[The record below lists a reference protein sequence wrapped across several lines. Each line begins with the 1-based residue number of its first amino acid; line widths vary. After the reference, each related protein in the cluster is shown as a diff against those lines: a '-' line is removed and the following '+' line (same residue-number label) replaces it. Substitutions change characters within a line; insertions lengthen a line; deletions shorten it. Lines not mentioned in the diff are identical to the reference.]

1 MSGAM
6 LDQKPCRA
14 VSLMCDMPPPSHTI
28 DQRLGAF
35 SGVASRRSIDV
46 FKTLVLSLGLSG
58 ASPHQF
64 WASGV
69 CPANIRKQAGNPLN
83 WDDGHNTLGY

>member
-6 LDQKPCRA
+6 LGQKPCRA
-14 VSLMCDMPPPSHTI
+14 VSLMCDVPPLSHTI

-35 SGVASRRSIDV
+35 SGVASPRSIDV
-46 FKTLVLSLGLSG
+46 SKTLVLSLGLSG

-69 CPANIRKQAGNPLN
+69 WPGNIRSWRGIR
-83 WDDGHNTLGY
+83 